1 MIGETKAATDGA
13 GSAEWRAAADC
24 RGLMN
29 LAGRSAAPGPGCQVA
44 RQEELLPSPGLI
56 LVIIQHYSSVPG
68 TSVSALLFPYSTW
81 DQKLKENLATA
92 KQDGKWSDYSVVS
105 GREGLRLA
113 CGAQPGVLSRGT
125 SQGSRPAPQVSM
137 RRSTQR

>member
-56 LVIIQHYSSVPG
+56 LVLVIIQQGARHQRFCSIISAFLVPKIDRKPG
-68 TSVSALLFPYSTW
+68 NSKAGWKMVRLF
-81 DQKLKENLATA
+81 
-92 KQDGKWSDYSVVS
+92 
-105 GREGLRLA
+105 
-113 CGAQPGVLSRGT
+113 CC
-125 SQGSRPAPQVSM
+125 
-137 RRSTQR
+137 